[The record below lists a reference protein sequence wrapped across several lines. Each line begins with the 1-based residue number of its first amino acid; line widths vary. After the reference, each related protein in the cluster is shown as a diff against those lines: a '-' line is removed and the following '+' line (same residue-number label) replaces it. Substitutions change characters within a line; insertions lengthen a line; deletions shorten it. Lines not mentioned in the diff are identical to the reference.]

1 MNNQQITPS
10 RRSEAVEVLKKLLR
24 YNQIITP
31 DILYIA
37 LQDNGF
43 NEDERCRLAGAILR
57 TAKAHGWTE
66 KTPLS
71 VRSKRNHSNHGTVWK
86 SLLYAVKRGG
96 NTITDAALN
105 RERRRWLDSGY
116 LTQSD
121 LVQFAAYEISRRE
134 VASNP
139 ELLKLSMPTE
149 KDCVGTG
156 IGLERIQ

>member
-1 MNNQQITPS
+1 MKEKTITPS
-10 RRSEAVEVLKKLLR
+10 RRSEAVEVLKRLLR
-24 YNQIITP
+24 YNQILIA
-31 DILYIA
+31 DMLYVS
-37 LQDNGF
+37 LEENGF
-43 NEDERCRLAGAILR
+43 SEDERCRLAGAILR
-57 TAKAHGWTE
+57 TAKANGWTE
-66 KTPLS
+66 KTPLAK
-71 VRSKRNHSNHGTVWK
+71 RSKRNHSNHGTVWK

-96 NTITDAALN
+96 NAITDAALN

-139 ELLKLSMPTE
+139 ELLKLSAPTE

-156 IGLERIQ
+156 IGLERIP